1 MKYNKIA
8 IVTALS
14 MTLLAGC
21 FGPKPEEELYIG
33 FENAA
38 KQEKPMFEDAK
49 KLETLEKEGQA
60 LYIQIVQEGKDNNQ
74 AVKEKLDQAIKN
86 TADRGKILDKEK
98 DALNKAQE
106 EVKSVDKYVG
116 KIEDSKLKEQA
127 NKVKTTYEK
136 RHESFKKMYDNYNK
150 SLKLEKDLYTTLQDK
165 GAKLKDISGKVK
177 AVNESYKD
185 IDSEKDK
192 FNEYTKSYNTDKVA
206 FYKQANIK
214 IKEEKK

>member
-1 MKYNKIA
+1 MKYNKLA

-21 FGPKPEEELYIG
+21 FGPKPEEELYVA

-60 LYIQIVQEGKDNNQ
+60 LYTQIVAEGKDNNQ
-74 AVKEKLDQAIKN
+74 VVKEKLDQAVKN
-86 TADRGKILDKEK
+86 TEERGKILDKEK
-98 DALNKAQE
+98 EVLNKAQE
-106 EVKSVDKYVG
+106 EVKSADKYV
-116 KIEDSKLKEQA
+116 KKVEDNKLKEQA
-127 NKVKTTYEK
+127 DKVKSTYEK
-136 RHESFKKMYDNYNK
+136 RHESFKKMYDAYSK
-150 SLKLEKDLYTTLQDK
+150 SLKLEKELYTMLQDK
-165 GAKLKDISGKVK
+165 GAKLKEISDKVK
-177 AVNESYKD
+177 AVNQSYKD
-185 IDSEKDK
+185 IDAEKDK
-192 FNEYTKSYNTDKVA
+192 FNEYTKSYNTEKVA